1 MCTVHLLAR
10 VRSATPGISWR
21 LCRALHC
28 CRCWYP
34 SESLIISCSCKKK
47 KSSSVGSSRKRDAAA
62 GSGNGG
68 WCQTLRAPRPG
79 AYADVF
85 GVEFARTHARG
96 AARLRDCFRV
106 SVQIRAAAPAGH
118 AVFWPAGFIDSFFL
132 TPPLASMYSPAES
145 D

>member
-1 MCTVHLLAR
+1 MAAMPCSSLLPLLVPIR
-10 VRSATPGISWR
+10 V
-21 LCRALHC
+21 LNNFLF
-28 CRCWYP
+28 
-34 SESLIISCSCKKK
+34 LQKK

-118 AVFWPAGFIDSFFL
+118 AVFWPAGFIGSFFL
-132 TPPLASMYSPAES
+132 IFNSPFSFDVFARGIRLTG
-145 D
+145 